1 MKWIKEYIC
10 EKCSAILVSILI
22 SLLFPDLDSYTEE
35 LQSEMYGEKP
45 LSTDVN

>member
-35 LQSEMYGEKP
+35 LQS
-45 LSTDVN
+45 